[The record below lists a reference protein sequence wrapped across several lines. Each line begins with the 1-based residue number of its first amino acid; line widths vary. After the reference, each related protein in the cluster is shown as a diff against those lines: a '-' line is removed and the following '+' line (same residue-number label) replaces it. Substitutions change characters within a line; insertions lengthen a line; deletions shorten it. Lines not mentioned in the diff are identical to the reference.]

1 MNKILKLD
9 ANLFFA
15 ISIIS
20 LSIGGIW
27 MSYTEEKNLI
37 QLGIIVLGGLAG
49 ILGGI
54 IGFIQ
59 RGEIIKHESGLTFEI
74 SDADPRR
81 IKSIKITYPK

>member
-1 MNKILKLD
+1 MNKILKL
-9 ANLFFA
+9 NPELFFG

-20 LSIGGIW
+20 LSLGGIW

-37 QLGIIVLGGLAG
+37 QLGVIVLGGLAG

-59 RGEIIKHESGLTFEI
+59 RGEIIKNSKES
-74 SDADPRR
+74 DD
-81 IKSIKITYPK
+81 

>member
-1 MNKILKLD
+1 MNKILKLN
-9 ANLFFA
+9 AELFFG

-20 LSIGGIW
+20 LSLGGIW

-59 RGEIIKHESGLTFEI
+59 RGGIIKNSKES
-74 SDADPRR
+74 DD
-81 IKSIKITYPK
+81 

>member
-1 MNKILKLD
+1 MNKILKLN
-9 ANLFFA
+9 AELFFG
-15 ISIIS
+15 ISVIS
-20 LSIGGIW
+20 LSLGGIW

-59 RGEIIKHESGLTFEI
+59 RGEIIKNSKES
-74 SDADPRR
+74 DD
-81 IKSIKITYPK
+81 

>member
-1 MNKILKLD
+1 MKKILELNP
-9 ANLFFA
+9 NLFF
-15 ISIIS
+15 SIGITS

-37 QLGIIVLGGLAG
+37 QLGMIVLGGIIG

-59 RGEIIKHESGLTFEI
+59 NK
-74 SDADPRR
+74 
-81 IKSIKITYPK
+81 KSKDK

>member
-1 MNKILKLD
+1 MNKILKLN
-9 ANLFFA
+9 AELFFG

-20 LSIGGIW
+20 LSLGGIW

-59 RGEIIKHESGLTFEI
+59 RGEIIKNSKES
-74 SDADPRR
+74 DD
-81 IKSIKITYPK
+81 

>member
-1 MNKILKLD
+1 MKKILKLD

-15 ISIIS
+15 IGIIS

-37 QLGIIVLGGLAG
+37 QLGIIVLGGLVG
-49 ILGGI
+49 ISGGI

-59 RGEIIKHESGLTFEI
+59 RREIIKKSKESN
-74 SDADPRR
+74 
-81 IKSIKITYPK
+81 Y

>member
-1 MNKILKLD
+1 MNKILKLN
-9 ANLFFA
+9 AELFFG

-20 LSIGGIW
+20 LSLGGIW

-59 RGEIIKHESGLTFEI
+59 RGEIIKNSKV
-74 SDADPRR
+74 SDD
-81 IKSIKITYPK
+81 

>member
-1 MNKILKLD
+1 MNKILKL
-9 ANLFFA
+9 NPELFFG

-20 LSIGGIW
+20 LSLGLIW

-59 RGEIIKHESGLTFEI
+59 RGEIIKNSKES
-74 SDADPRR
+74 DD
-81 IKSIKITYPK
+81 

>member
-1 MNKILKLD
+1 MNKILKLN
-9 ANLFFA
+9 AELFFG

-20 LSIGGIW
+20 LSLGGIW

-49 ILGGI
+49 IFGGI

-59 RGEIIKHESGLTFEI
+59 RDEIIKNSKES
-74 SDADPRR
+74 DN
-81 IKSIKITYPK
+81 

>member
-20 LSIGGIW
+20 LVIGGIW

-37 QLGIIVLGGLAG
+37 QLGIIVLGGFAG
-49 ILGGI
+49 ISGGI
-54 IGFIQ
+54 MGFMQ
-59 RGEIIKHESGLTFEI
+59 RGE
-74 SDADPRR
+74 R
-81 IKSIKITYPK
+81 IKNNKENDD

>member
-1 MNKILKLD
+1 MNKILKL
-9 ANLFFA
+9 NPELFFG

-20 LSIGGIW
+20 LSLGGIW

-37 QLGIIVLGGLAG
+37 QLGIIVLGGLTG

-59 RGEIIKHESGLTFEI
+59 RGEIIKNSKES
-74 SDADPRR
+74 DD
-81 IKSIKITYPK
+81 

>member
-1 MNKILKLD
+1 MNKILKL
-9 ANLFFA
+9 NVELFFG

-20 LSIGGIW
+20 LSLGGIW

-49 ILGGI
+49 IFGGI

-59 RGEIIKHESGLTFEI
+59 RDEIIKNSKES
-74 SDADPRR
+74 DD
-81 IKSIKITYPK
+81 

>member
-1 MNKILKLD
+1 MKKILELNP
-9 ANLFFA
+9 NLF
-15 ISIIS
+15 ISIGLIS
-20 LSIGGIW
+20 MSIGGIW

-59 RGEIIKHESGLTFEI
+59 SKESK
-74 SDADPRR
+74 DQ
-81 IKSIKITYPK
+81 